1 MQILEI
7 VSIILTSVI
16 GIVLTG
22 LARQFTLF
30 VKEQRR
36 VNEANEMANRSVQR
50 DVIFRYF
57 RIIVEQQ
64 QPVTPEEYEHIS
76 RCYKAYA
83 ANGGNDTGTLMWE
96 KIQENVKLDTGRKE
110 L

>member
-1 MQILEI
+1 MQLLEI
-7 VSIILTSVI
+7 VSIVLTAII
-16 GIVLTG
+16 GIVVTG
-22 LARQFTLF
+22 LAKQLTSFI
-30 VKEQRR
+30 KEQRK
-36 VNEANEMANRSVQR
+36 VNEANAMANRSVQR

-76 RCYKAYA
+76 RCYNAYA
-83 ANGGNDTGTLMWE
+83 ANGGNDTGTLMWH